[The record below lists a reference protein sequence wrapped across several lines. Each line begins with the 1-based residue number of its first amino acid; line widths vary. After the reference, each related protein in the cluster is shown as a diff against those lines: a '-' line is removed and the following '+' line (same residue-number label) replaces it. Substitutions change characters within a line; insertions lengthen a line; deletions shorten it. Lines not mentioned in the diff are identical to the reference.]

1 MKIYSHRPPVD
12 FLKKFSARKIQLK
25 VNFRRAI
32 FDSKFQRAM
41 AAEAEAA
48 REARAK
54 AIQVSDFTKMVFLMR
69 REGRTK
75 LTRRAIR

>member
-1 MKIYSHRPPVD
+1 MG
-12 FLKKFSARKIQLK
+12 KIQFK
-25 VNFRRAI
+25 VNFRRAT

-54 AIQVSDFTKMVFLMR
+54 AIQVSDLTKMVFLMR